1 MPLATV
7 WGSTLV
13 NRAASALLEG
23 SSWLV
28 GGAPGMGG
36 RRLKSG
42 GITSGALVVTANSSG
57 DFLFRP
63 AALRTVSQPLSTTV
77 QRPNAK
83 AAFNNFISNLMAIG
97 RYPLVFGRMF
107 GLQHIIQDGHGPQGD
122 RQVGYIEDI
131 PVIAEAVKVE
141 KIGHLAVDHPV
152 HQIIAQGAADNQ
164 AIADGQGMAGG
175 APQKPAQHDDCHHRQ
190 ADQQE
195 SSQLTGGGKQ
205 AVGDA
210 RVPHHHQIKKGQDRH
225 GLARRHTGEPCP
237 IEHEQ
242 LGPLVGGQCQGGGD
256 QPDLARLEPG
266 HAGPTLPTASVQR
279 LHRWVSA
286 RVSSSTRQQR
296 AHLSPEAFTN
306 RAAAPLISGTA
317 YRPSRLAAT
326 STEATEVMAI
336 SARSTESNNALSD
349 ASLTPSTG
357 AASSDEP
364 MVLSARASSSAPV
377 TTRRSSRTRVHFL
390 TSSALVH
397 SAGAGK

>member
-97 RYPLVFGRMF
+97 RYLRMF

-141 KIGHLAVDHPV
+141 
-152 HQIIAQGAADNQ
+152 
-164 AIADGQGMAGG
+164 
-175 APQKPAQHDDCHHRQ
+175 
-190 ADQQE
+190 
-195 SSQLTGGGKQ
+195 
-205 AVGDA
+205 
-210 RVPHHHQIKKGQDRH
+210 
-225 GLARRHTGEPCP
+225 
-237 IEHEQ
+237 
-242 LGPLVGGQCQGGGD
+242 
-256 QPDLARLEPG
+256 
-266 HAGPTLPTASVQR
+266 
-279 LHRWVSA
+279 
-286 RVSSSTRQQR
+286 
-296 AHLSPEAFTN
+296 
-306 RAAAPLISGTA
+306 
-317 YRPSRLAAT
+317 
-326 STEATEVMAI
+326 
-336 SARSTESNNALSD
+336 
-349 ASLTPSTG
+349 
-357 AASSDEP
+357 
-364 MVLSARASSSAPV
+364 
-377 TTRRSSRTRVHFL
+377 
-390 TSSALVH
+390 
-397 SAGAGK
+397 